1 MYING
6 PKTAAAKMVNVLIIV
21 VLSILLFFNILFILF
36 LLFTPDYFL
45 AAFFLIPFALIGAGL
60 IIWRAGAIRRLGR
73 ARYYNSLFEEDHD
86 GILTYES
93 IASMMGLSQDKAI
106 RELLWMSK
114 KGYLTNMTL
123 GRTAV
128 RVDLTVDPN
137 EFKVLICK
145 TCGSQVR
152 VRRGGGGRCDHC
164 GTFMKDEGAAD
175 V

>member
-6 PKTAAAKMVNVLIIV
+6 PKIAAAKMIDIMIITAV
-21 VLSILLFFNILFILF
+21 SIPLFFVIIFMIF
-36 LLFTPDYFL
+36 TLFTPGYFLLTFL
-45 AAFFLIPFALIGAGL
+45 AAPLALTGVG
-60 IIWRAGAIRRLGR
+60 IIVWRASAIRRLGR

-93 IASMMGLSQDKAI
+93 IASMMGISQNKAI
-106 RELLWMSK
+106 RELMWMGRK
-114 KGYLTNMTL
+114 NYLTNMTL

-128 RVDLTVDPN
+128 RVDLTVDRN
-137 EFKVLICK
+137 EFKILTCK

-164 GTFMKDEGAAD
+164 GTFMKDEGAAN

>member
-1 MYING
+1 MATKRKFNLKDVVRQLWQNRRALYWWCGI
-6 PKTAAAKMVNVLIIV
+6 AIVLGVI
-21 VLSILLFFNILFILF
+21 
-36 LLFTPDYFL
+36 
-45 AAFFLIPFALIGAGL
+45 FALTNPKEYTVTTAIVPEQSSSTGL
-60 IIWRAGAIRRLGR
+60 A
-73 ARYYNSLFEEDHD
+73 
-86 GILTYES
+86 S
-93 IASMMGLSQDKAI
+93 IASMMGLPQDKAI
-106 RELLWMSK
+106 RELLWMGK